1 MFFKFLTFRKS
12 LNILKYKRRYDFT
25 ILKQKLN
32 PSNLLNRK
40 GRFVVGFMLPSFIF
54 LNTINC
60 IEDKVIEDAKKNID
74 NFINKM

>member
-1 MFFKFLTFRKS
+1 
-12 LNILKYKRRYDFT
+12 
-25 ILKQKLN
+25 
-32 PSNLLNRK
+32 
-40 GRFVVGFMLPSFIF
+40 MLPSFIF

>member
-12 LNILKYKRRYDFT
+12 LNILKTKRRYDFT

-40 GRFVVGFMLPSFIF
+40 GRFVVGFMLPSLIF
-54 LNTINC
+54 LIL
-60 IEDKVIEDAKKNID
+60 
-74 NFINKM
+74 

>member
-1 MFFKFLTFRKS
+1 MLFKFLTFRKS

-25 ILKQKLN
+25 ILQQKLN
-32 PSNLLNRK
+32 QSNILNRK

>member
-1 MFFKFLTFRKS
+1 MLFKFLTFRKS

-32 PSNLLNRK
+32 PSNIFNRK

>member
-1 MFFKFLTFRKS
+1 MLFKFLTFRKS

>member
-1 MFFKFLTFRKS
+1 MLFKFLTFRKS

-60 IEDKVIEDAKKNID
+60 REDKVIEDAKKNID

>member
-12 LNILKYKRRYDFT
+12 LNILKTKRRYDFT
-25 ILKQKLN
+25 ILQKKLN

-40 GRFVVGFMLPSFIF
+40 SRFIVGFMLPSFIF
-54 LNTINC
+54 FNTINC

>member
-1 MFFKFLTFRKS
+1 MLFKFLTFRKS

-32 PSNLLNRK
+32 PSNILNRK